1 VEFCQEGGARRQFG
15 RNRDGRPFR
24 QEARCD
30 FPQGTFGFSI
40 RGYNRF
46 NMKTISPVTRREV
59 IRRLVDEFQPET
71 IYLFG
76 SYAWGK
82 PDEDS
87 DMDLLVIVPES
98 RENPIQRA
106 VRAQRSLLGVKAAVD
121 VIVKT
126 RKEFRNYAAV
136 KASLEAQIDKEGKL
150 LYGRKA
156 LAGA

>member
-1 VEFCQEGGARRQFG
+1 
-15 RNRDGRPFR
+15 
-24 QEARCD
+24 
-30 FPQGTFGFSI
+30 
-40 RGYNRF
+40 
-46 NMKTISPVTRREV
+46 MKTISPVTRKEV
-59 IRRLVDEFQPET
+59 IRRLVEEFQPET

-106 VRAQRSLLGVKAAVD
+106 VRAQRSLRGVKAAVD

-126 RKEFRNYAAV
+126 RKEFQRYAAV
-136 KASLEAQIDKEGKL
+136 KASLEAQIDREGKL

-156 LAGA
+156 LAGT